1 MYTQKVRTI
10 YSTSIFVFFNS
21 MKMNSTLAPIAAP
34 STLSPIADAPCAA
47 VSAPRKAILN
57 TSDFE
62 KFKKSGAYSDIV
74 DFVKLCAEAV
84 VDSVVC
90 EEEDV
95 GLMLVD
101 SPSASSNSVRDAAS
115 VSGII
120 VIDKFVEFMTQLQQL
135 VTEIPPI
142 KQPMRFG
149 NKAFRVWHEQ
159 MLTKARPF
167 LVAVCSAAEDRADYS
182 AMSPDRVDELL
193 VYIADMFGNT
203 TRIDYGTGHEL
214 NFAVFFLMLMKLGLV
229 QKDDLGAVVLRCFSS
244 YVKTMRRLQV
254 EYMLEPAGSHGV
266 WGLDDYHCLLFLW
279 GSAQLSRQDRVRRRL
294 DMGAAVITPGC
305 IHDSSVLR
313 EYAGQFL
320 YLEGVA
326 FIKQLKSSAPFA
338 ETSPM
343 LNDISGLQ
351 DWAKICSGLMQLF
364 RAEVLG
370 KYPVIQHL
378 LFGDLLR
385 CTW

>member
-1 MYTQKVRTI
+1 
-10 YSTSIFVFFNS
+10 
-21 MKMNSTLAPIAAP
+21 MNT
-34 STLSPIADAPCAA
+34 
-47 VSAPRKAILN
+47 N
-57 TSDFE
+57 DFE
-62 KFKKSGAYSDIV
+62 QFKKSAAYSDIV

-84 VDSVVC
+84 VDSVVVLSEG
-90 EEEDV
+90 EE
-95 GLMLVD
+95 GHILVD
-101 SPSASSNSVRDAAS
+101 STSASSVSDSIRDAAS
-115 VSGII
+115 ACGAV
-120 VIDKFVEFMTQLQQL
+120 VVDKFVEFMTQLQQL
-135 VTEIPPI
+135 VTDIPPI

-159 MLTKARPF
+159 MLAIARLF
-167 LVAVCSAAEDRADYS
+167 LVAVCSAPEDCSNRC
-182 AMSPDRVDELL
+182 PDRVDELL

-214 NFAVFFLMLMKLGLV
+214 NFAVFFLLLMKLGLV
-229 QKDDLGAVVLRCFSS
+229 QKDDLGAVILRCFSS

-279 GSAQLSRQDRVRRRL
+279 GSAQLSRQDRLRRRL
-294 DMGAAVITPGC
+294 DMGEAAITPGC

-313 EYAGQFL
+313 EYAGQLL
-320 YLEGVA
+320 YLEGIA